1 MPEIVNFKDL
11 DPLFKKIVA
20 AIVKGT
26 GSDIRDYLFENRDE
40 THNAV
45 KLVRGDKIN
54 TNLRNFVVSD
64 TVELKTFKRYAWEGR
79 LIIDREHKITITI
92 CTKQTLE
99 AIPKKKNRSCPH
111 YLMSIVNIENQD
123 VEPVYVQLSFV
134 PEVTSFSQDEYQE
147 DFKTIMEEEVNIGDG
162 YKHLAIVY
170 ETAGTEVTYI
180 AARLLD
186 RDLGTGKEYSLEKF
200 LKPDFVDLTAENNET
215 NTKKNDVHT
224 LVKVKK
230 HEQSENESP
239 AYSGLVTAKGQK
251 EDKRA

>member
-1 MPEIVNFKDL
+1 MPELVNFKDL

-26 GSDIRDYLFENRDE
+26 GPDIRDYMSENPDE

-79 LIIDREHKITITI
+79 LIIDREHKITVTI

-123 VEPVYVQLSFV
+123 VDPVYVQLSFV
-134 PEVTSFSQDEYQE
+134 PEVARFSQDEYQE

-162 YKHLAIVY
+162 YRHLAIVY
-170 ETAGTEVTYI
+170 ETSGTNVTYI

-186 RDLGTGKEYSLEKF
+186 RDLGTGKEYSLEQF
-200 LKPDFVDLTAENNET
+200 LKPDFGDLTAEANET
-215 NTKKNDVHT
+215 SNRKNDVHT
-224 LVKVKK
+224 LIKVKDQ
-230 HEQSENESP
+230 EQSDNESP
-239 AYSGLVTAKGQK
+239 AYTGLVTAKSQK
-251 EDKRA
+251 EDRRA